1 MKVIADKI
9 YGKVKI
15 DDPVLLRLLKSP
27 SILRLKKISQYG
39 VPDKYY
45 HLKNYSRYEHSVGV
59 MLLLRKLGATLEEQV
74 AGLLHDVS
82 TLAFSHV
89 TDWVFSKGS
98 EGVEDLH
105 DSIHE
110 EFVRKTEIPK
120 ILEKFDFSIERIL
133 NEENFTLLERKIPD
147 LCADRVD
154 YALREFK
161 YWLNPSL
168 INESIRSLV
177 NFNGEIVFSDS
188 DTAFDFATSFLELQT
203 EHWGGY
209 EATAR
214 YHLFSKALKIALKEG
229 LVSKED
235 FYGEEGVVLSKI
247 EGSQNEEA
255 RSILTTLRR
264 KEIKDFE
271 ASVGKR
277 VRKKFRYVDP
287 KIIVDGKLVRLSK
300 LVPSFQKTIDKHRKI
315 NKR

>member
-1 MKVIADKI
+1 M
-9 YGKVKI
+9 
-15 DDPVLLRLLKSP
+15 
-27 SILRLKKISQYG
+27 
-39 VPDKYY
+39 
-45 HLKNYSRYEHSVGV
+45 
-59 MLLLRKLGATLEEQV
+59 EEQV

-133 NEENFTLLERKIPD
+133 NEENFTLLERKIPN
-147 LCADRVD
+147 LCADRID

-161 YWLNPSL
+161 YWLNPR
-168 INESIRSLV
+168 ITGGCVKDLV
-177 NFNGEIVFSDS
+177 NFNGEMVFADRNI
-188 DTAFDFATSFLELQT
+188 AFDFATNFLELQT
-203 EHWGGY
+203 RHWGGH
-209 EATAR
+209 EAVAR
-214 YHLFSKALKIALKEG
+214 YHLFSKTLKIALKEG

-235 FYGEEGVVLSKI
+235 FYGEEGMVLSKI
-247 EGSQNEEA
+247 EGSQSEEI

-287 KIIVDGKLVRLSK
+287 KIIVGGKLVRLSR
-300 LVPSFQKTIDKHRKI
+300 LVPSFQKTIDKHRRI
-315 NKR
+315 NRGGLVV